1 MTNEIEAPAT
11 FKPAAHIATTDEVR
25 EISAQ
30 DPLQAILT
38 GHFNDYNVPDLVS
51 LALKFQGKD
60 PIIYSAVCPSYGYWE
75 GDVSYAGTMYKEW
88 QAMMKRVD
96 AGLDPND
103 ESAAIPEP
111 QASSTKPGAASNSA
125 SPRNYE
131 EYLAQASPMTTED
144 VAAAE

>member
-1 MTNEIEAPAT
+1 
-11 FKPAAHIATTDEVR
+11 VR

-30 DPLQAILT
+30 DPPQAILE

-75 GDVSYAGTMYKEW
+75 GEVSYAGTMYKEW

-103 ESAAIPEP
+103 ESTEIPEP
-111 QASSTKPGAASNSA
+111 QASSTKLGAASNSA

-131 EYLAQASPMTTED
+131 EYLAQANPMTTAD
-144 VAAAE
+144 VVAAE